1 MQLPAR
7 LFWLLYFAFSV
18 SFFFSSFTTETFA
31 AETSGV
37 NVSSKHPPQV
47 WTLDIRGAIGPA
59 SADLFMRALEEA
71 NEAGASLFL
80 LRLDTPGGLDK
91 SMRDMIQAILASST
105 PVAAYVYPKGA
116 RAASAGTYILYSSHV
131 AAMSHATNL
140 GAASPISIAAPSSSP
155 TKPDDDAENNE
166 KGLSTLERK
175 QINDA
180 VAYIQGLAKLRGRNA
195 DWAER
200 AVRDAA
206 SLSAEEALQMNV
218 IDMMA
223 DSTEQ
228 LLTQLEGRQVN
239 LDNGAVTLKLSGY
252 ELHPVQP
259 DWRNRFLAVI
269 TDPSV
274 AYILLLIGIYGLLL
288 EAYNPGATLPG
299 ILGAIC
305 LLIGLYALQ
314 LLPISYAGLGLLLLG
329 VALMTAESFAP
340 SFGALGLGGVAAF
353 ILGSVM
359 LMDTKSPAY
368 QIALPVI
375 IAIAAL
381 SVLVL
386 SVLLHFALKSR
397 KQVVVSGVETLIGS
411 QAEAIADF
419 EGSGRVAAQG
429 QLWMAY
435 CDTPVTQGQKLR
447 ITGIQGLTLQVEA
460 IP

>member
-7 LFWLLYFAFSV
+7 LLWLLYFAFSV
-18 SFFFSSFTTETFA
+18 SFLFSSFTTETLA
-31 AETSGV
+31 AETSGG
-37 NVSSKHPPQV
+37 NSSPKHPPQV
-47 WTLDIRGAIGPA
+47 WTLDIQGAIGPA

-116 RAASAGTYILYSSHV
+116 RAASAGTYILYSSHI

-140 GAASPISIAAPSSSP
+140 GAATPISIAAPSSSP

-166 KGLSTLERK
+166 KGLSTLEHK

-228 LLTQLEGRQVN
+228 LLAQLEGRQVN

-252 ELHPVQP
+252 ELHPVEP

-299 ILGAIC
+299 ILGTIC

-375 IAIAAL
+375 IAVAAL

-386 SVLLHFALKSR
+386 SVLLHFAFKSR
-397 KQVVVSGVETLIGS
+397 KQAVVSGVETLIGS

>member
-1 MQLPAR
+1 MQFPAR
-7 LFWLLYFAFSV
+7 LLWLLYFAFSA
-18 SFFFSSFTTETFA
+18 SFLFSSFTTKTLA
-31 AETSGV
+31 AETDV
-37 NVSSKHPPQV
+37 VDAPRKHPPQV
-47 WTLDIRGAIGPA
+47 WTLDIQGAIGPA

-71 NEAGASLFL
+71 NEADASLFL

-131 AAMSHATNL
+131 AAMAHATNL
-140 GAASPISIAAPSSSP
+140 GAATPISIAAPSSP
-155 TKPDDDAENNE
+155 TKPDGDAKGDE
-166 KGLSTLERK
+166 KGLSTLEHK

-195 DWAER
+195 EWAER

-228 LLTQLEGRQVN
+228 LLAQLEGRQVN

-252 ELHPVQP
+252 ELHPVVP

-288 EAYNPGATLPG
+288 EAYNPGAALPG

-329 VALMTAESFAP
+329 VALMTAEGFAP

-353 ILGSVM
+353 VLGSVM

-375 IAIAAL
+375 IAVAAL

-397 KQVVVSGVETLIGS
+397 KQAVVSGMETLIGS

-419 EGSGRVAAQG
+419 TGSGRVAAQG

-460 IP
+460 IS